1 MGSGTSSKMGLPVS
15 VLRLSG
21 ILSACVLF
29 SAIMMSG
36 CSKSPTESSPPDQGS
51 LLLSMLSVSVV
62 PGGSETIYVCATSPG
77 GGADTCSISCSDES
91 VATVTMGDSTVQITG
106 VAYGTANVTVTSNS
120 GLSRTIPVQVYDP
133 FILVVGELQV
143 IFVDSFNF
151 IWNDSPFDEGPEAG
165 FFQPVLPDGYHALGS
180 LGIPDWSNPNG
191 RYAMMVVKANEG
203 SDALAEPTGY
213 QLVWKAHPMMTPASF
228 WTPIAPSGYVALG
241 TVVVVGWDPPPL
253 NRVVCVREDMA
264 IDGES
269 GAYVWHDGGT
279 GMPTDLGCW
288 RVDQPDAGPHEFCYL
303 TTGTFVGWSLYT
315 PPTYHEVLHVLKVE
329 LPMLA
334 EAPYQSFVPRLTS
347 YDTPPGETAPM
358 MAKEMLVPC
367 TIVNDIV
374 YSGNISW
381 QVANSPMYRLERQV
395 YYKLQYHNHN
405 QTSEIQTNSVLI
417 RSGITTTES
426 ERIWNETEI
435 SISVEAGLS
444 IKAFSGKVTA
454 TVSRRFGY
462 ETQTSVAEL
471 QEREVSSS
479 INTPPGK
486 AAALWQRFNRYV
498 LYRHNGIELEPV
510 TSWEFGIDSY
520 VTDEYPDE

>member
-1 MGSGTSSKMGLPVS
+1 MFAKQDLLAMI
-15 VLRLSG
+15 LRSCC
-21 ILSACVLF
+21 IFAACAVMLVI
-29 SAIMMSG
+29 IMAG
-36 CSKSPTESSPPDQGS
+36 CSKSPTEPPPDQGS
-51 LLLSMLSVSVV
+51 LLVSRLSVSVV
-62 PGGSETIYVCATSPG
+62 PGGSETITICATGPG
-77 GGADTCSISCSDES
+77 GASDTCSVSCSDENI
-91 VATVTMGDSTVQITG
+91 ATATISDSTVSITG
-106 VAYGTANVTVTSNS
+106 VGYGTANVTVTSSS
-120 GLSRTIPVQVYDP
+120 GLFRTIPVQVYDP
-133 FILVVGELQV
+133 FFLDTGELTV
-143 IFVDSFNF
+143 TLVDSFTY
-151 IWNDSPFDEGPEAG
+151 IWHDAGSGAPNNVAFYLPVVPE
-165 FFQPVLPDGYHALGS
+165 GYHALGS
-180 LGIPDWSNPNG
+180 LGVPNWSNPNG
-191 RYAMMVVKANEG
+191 NYAMMVVKPDEG

-213 QLVWKAHPMMTPASF
+213 ELIWWYYRWFPAPIYHVSI
-228 WTPIAPSGYVALG
+228 WTPIPPAGYVALG
-241 TVVVVGWDPPPL
+241 SVAIQGIDPPPL
-253 NRVVCVREDMA
+253 DYIVCVREDLT
-264 IDGES
+264 IDGGPGS
-269 GAYVWHDGGT
+269 YVWHDADT
-279 GMPTDLGCW
+279 RMPRDLGCW
-288 RVDQPDAGPHEFCYL
+288 RVDQPDAGPHEYAYL
-303 TTGTFVGWSLYT
+303 TTGTFVGWNYWY
-315 PPTYHEVLHVLKVE
+315 PPSYHEVMHILRVD

-334 EAPYQSFVPRLTS
+334 EAPYQSFVPRLAS
-347 YDTPPGETAPM
+347 FDTPPGETVPM
-358 MAKEMLVPC
+358 MAKAMLVPC

-374 YSGNISW
+374 YSGNIGW

-405 QTSEIQTNSVLI
+405 QTSEMQTNSVLI

-435 SISVEAGLS
+435 SVSVEAGLS

-498 LYRHNGIELEPV
+498 LYRHNGVDLEPV